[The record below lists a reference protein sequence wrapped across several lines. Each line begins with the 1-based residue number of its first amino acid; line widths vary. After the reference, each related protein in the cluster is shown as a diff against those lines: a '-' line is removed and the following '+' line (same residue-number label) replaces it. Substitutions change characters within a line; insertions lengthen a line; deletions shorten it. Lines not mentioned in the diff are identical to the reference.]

1 MDEGARTSERP
12 ASATWSLLFFLCLLV
27 LWQLCVPF
35 LGIPRYLLPTPL
47 AIVEEFGNRGGF
59 ILAQALP
66 TFVETTLG
74 FLLGVTVGIGAGL
87 GIVYSRLLWLT
98 MYPALVVLGSVPRIA
113 IAPLILIWLGLD
125 NLWSKATITFLVAFF
140 PLLVNA
146 VVGFSQIEEEML
158 ELAKTMG
165 MSRWTEFRK
174 IRFPHAMPYLF
185 AGGKASMTLAVI
197 GAVVAEFVAGQQ
209 GLGYLIIIG
218 NNELN
223 AALIFAAITVLSV
236 MSLGLFGLI
245 VGLEKWLMPWR
256 RGMHPTEL

>member
-1 MDEGARTSERP
+1 
-12 ASATWSLLFFLCLLV
+12 
-27 LWQLCVPF
+27 
-35 LGIPRYLLPTPL
+35 
-47 AIVEEFGNRGGF
+47 
-59 ILAQALP
+59 
-66 TFVETTLG
+66 
-74 FLLGVTVGIGAGL
+74 
-87 GIVYSRLLWLT
+87 
-98 MYPALVVLGSVPRIA
+98 
-113 IAPLILIWLGLD
+113 LGLD

-158 ELAKTMG
+158 ELAKKMG